1 VAEDLYQTTGGTTA
15 LHTRAASSRA
25 RRGNRAFV
33 PYLYLLP
40 TVLGTVIFIILPI
53 AGGLALSLFHWNI
66 IGPLQFVGLRNFSTM
81 FGDPQFWHSLEVT
94 IEYVILSV
102 IPLIIASLGLAVLLS
117 RKFPGAS
124 AFRTLAVLPYLATP
138 VAISVIW
145 EWIFDPQSG
154 AINSALRFAHLPA
167 PAWLTSPGLALP
179 TVALVSVWQALGYNM
194 LFFLAGLQG
203 IPSGLYEAAAIDGA
217 GAWKRFFKITLPLIR
232 PTMLFVTV
240 VNLIA
245 GFQTFDTIYIMTNG
259 GPGNATSVMNFSI
272 YQNAFE
278 FYNVGYA
285 AAITVALTFIIL
297 IVTAGQFL
305 YYRNRIVY
313 DLG

>member
-1 VAEDLYQTTGGTTA
+1 MAEDLIERTGDAAA
-15 LHTRAASSRA
+15 LRTRAAPARA
-25 RRGNRAFV
+25 RRGHRSLV

-66 IGPLQFVGLRNFSTM
+66 LGPLQFVGLRNFTTM

-102 IPLIIASLGLAVLLS
+102 VPLIVLSLGLAILLS

-154 AINSALRFAHLPA
+154 AVNGALRFLHLPA

-179 TVALVSVWQALGYNM
+179 TVAFVSVWQALGYNM

-203 IPSGLYEAAAIDGA
+203 IPRGLYDAAAIDGA
-217 GAWKRFFKITLPLIR
+217 GALKQFFKITLPLIR
-232 PTMLFVTV
+232 PTMLFVIV

-245 GFQTFDTIYIMTNG
+245 GFQTFDSIYVMTNG
-259 GPGNATSVMNFSI
+259 GPGNATSVLNFSI

>member
-1 VAEDLYQTTGGTTA
+1 MAEDLIERTGDAAA
-15 LHTRAASSRA
+15 LRTRAVPARA
-25 RRGNRAFV
+25 RRGNRSLV

-66 IGPLQFVGLRNFSTM
+66 LGPLQFVGLRNFTTM

-102 IPLIIASLGLAVLLS
+102 VPLIVLSLGLAILLS

-154 AINSALRFAHLPA
+154 AVNGALRFLHLPA
-167 PAWLTSPGLALP
+167 PAWLTSAGLALP
-179 TVALVSVWQALGYNM
+179 TVAFVSVWQALGYNM

-203 IPSGLYEAAAIDGA
+203 IPRGLYDAAAIDGA
-217 GAWKRFFKITLPLIR
+217 GPLKQFFKITLPLIR
-232 PTMLFVTV
+232 PTMLFVIV

-245 GFQTFDTIYIMTNG
+245 GFQTFDSIYVMTNG
-259 GPGNATSVMNFSI
+259 GPGNATSVLNFSI